1 MLIRVENV
9 SFSYENS
16 FKVLQDVSLSIAEG
30 ERIALLGHNGSG
42 KTTLVKHLN
51 GLLQPDSGKVLIS
64 GRDIAKVKTA
74 DLASQVALL
83 FQNPDDQTCKRTVW
97 DEVVFGPKN
106 LGYDRKTRDT
116 LAEKALAAF
125 DLLPLRNSNPHDSGY
140 SVRKRIALA
149 SIVAMDTRVLV
160 FDEPTAGLDPYE
172 ISLLKA
178 VLAELESRNKTV
190 VIITHD
196 MDFVAET
203 IERAIGMAKGRKVF
217 DGKVREL
224 FPQADLVAQCG
235 LFLPQIFRLS
245 AALSMHTCSFSP
257 AEFVAAF
264 QEQHAAACHDPEKI
278 LLAQASHGAAPG

>member
-9 SFSYENS
+9 SFSYENNI
-16 FKVLQDVSLSIAEG
+16 KVLQNFSLSIAEG

-64 GRDIAKVKTA
+64 GRDISKVKTA

-83 FQNPDDQTCKRTVW
+83 FQNPDDQICKRTVW
-97 DEVVFGPKN
+97 DEVVFGPEN
-106 LGYDRKTRDT
+106 LGYDRKTRDA

-149 SIVAMDTRVLV
+149 SIVAMDARVLV
-160 FDEPTAGLDPYE
+160 FDEPTAGLDPHE
-172 ISLLKA
+172 ISLLMA
-178 VLAELESRNKTV
+178 VLAELQRQNKTV

-196 MDFVAET
+196 MDFVTET
-203 IERAIGMAKGRKVF
+203 IDRVIGMSCGRKVF
-217 DGKVREL
+217 DGNVREL

-235 LFLPQIFRLS
+235 LFLPQIFRLG
-245 AALSMHTCSFSP
+245 AALSMQSCSFSP
-257 AEFVAAF
+257 AEFVADF
-264 QEQHAAACHDPEKI
+264 QEQH
-278 LLAQASHGAAPG
+278 GAWGCLP